1 LLSLPHQMQGRTEQ
15 DRGGYRLPCRS
26 LEKPGPFFQAY
37 GEQGLSGKL
46 PSGVVILLAV
56 EEARS
61 EIQENAGQRLLCFS
75 SDADRSTRQE
85 PILSTL
91 LGVRPMKKDESL
103 KRSISVLAAVWSAV
117 VSTCLLPDPVGAEGV
132 ADLQVSHR
140 YGQTF
145 LTWKETEEL
154 TADEQIPYEQYKQL
168 TTEWS
173 NRRRYRIY
181 RSSEPIRTVQGLTPI
196 GEAHVL
202 SCWNDCYPSRP
213 RSSDGDLLGRFV
225 IEAEKPPL
233 AANRGLYVHQP
244 QRRGAAYYA
253 VTVVNGRREESEIT
267 DSNSTSTAI
276 VESPGEGEPVLQREE
291 HLDEKQAFNSA
302 LGPTVLTYVRWEAPP
317 NANRENLPM
326 EFIVGIP
333 KKVVAKPALGLHL
346 HSSVGSSRGGFGHW
360 INNQQ
365 GSILLAP
372 NQTPFDWWT
381 GYHEGSDVR
390 NWGAATPNWKEGR
403 IFPYTQNRLCSLVQ
417 WALRRFRCDP
427 GRSFVAGNSMGGS
440 GAAMLAFRR
449 PELFA
454 WAASR
459 VGVHRPHLSPTYAEN
474 YSMSYGPP
482 EEHLLFEDG
491 TMVWDYFDDV
501 WFLKQYPWQE
511 TPFITVSNGR
521 NDDDIGW
528 KQAVDLAR
536 VLQETKRPH
545 LFSWGM
551 NGHRQSLMM
560 PLSLQPSV
568 MPLDLRVDLSVPAFT
583 RCSLDQDPGDGD
595 PSQGDPQGGMNLY
608 LTWQTSDIV
617 DRPNR
622 WEISLSLVD
631 AAPQDQCVV
640 DVTPRRLQVF
650 ATDPGT
656 EFEWS
661 NVGSD
666 GLVQQGRVRADE
678 YGLVTVERLQVTKL
692 GNRLSIWKP

>member
-1 LLSLPHQMQGRTEQ
+1 VPFQGKA
-15 DRGGYRLPCRS
+15 GGIFAERPP
-26 LEKPGPFFQAY
+26 PGA
-37 GEQGLSGKL
+37 SGKQ

-56 EEARS
+56 EETS
-61 EIQENAGQRLLCFS
+61 LEIQVDGGAEAPLFFQRCRWCPRQVPVLANFS
-75 SDADRSTRQE
+75 
-85 PILSTL
+85 
-91 LGVRPMKKDESL
+91 GVRPMKEDECR
-103 KRSISVLAAVWSAV
+103 KRAIWVLAAVWSAV
-117 VSTCLLPDPVGAEGV
+117 VLTCSLPDPVGAAGV
-132 ADLQVSHR
+132 ADLQVAHR
-140 YGQTF
+140 HGQTF

-154 TADEQIPYEQYKQL
+154 TGDDPITYEQYKRL
-168 TTEWS
+168 TMKWS
-173 NRRRYRIY
+173 NRRSYRIY

-213 RSSDGDLLGRFV
+213 RRSEGDLLGRFI
-225 IEAEKPPL
+225 IETGKPPL

-244 QRRGAAYYA
+244 QLRGTAYYA
-253 VTVVNGRREESEIT
+253 VTVVNGGREESQIS

-276 VESPGEGEPVLQREE
+276 VESPGEGEPVLQSEE
-291 HLDEKQAFNSA
+291 HLDEKEGFNSA
-302 LGPTVLTYVRWEAPP
+302 LGPTVLSYVRWEAPP

-326 EFIVGIP
+326 EFVVGVP
-333 KKVVAKPALGLHL
+333 KKVDAKPALGLHL

-381 GYHEGSDVR
+381 GYHESSDVR
-390 NWGAATPNWKEGR
+390 NWGTAKPKWGQGR
-403 IFPYTQNRLCSLVQ
+403 IYPYTQNRLGSLVK
-417 WALRRFRCDP
+417 WAVQRFRCDP
-427 GRSFVAGNSMGGS
+427 ARSFVAGNSMGGS

-459 VGVHRPHLSPTYAEN
+459 VGVHRPHLSPTYSDN
-474 YSMSYGPP
+474 YSMSYGPK
-482 EEHLLFEDG
+482 EKRLQFEDG

-501 WFLKQYPWQE
+501 WYLKQYPWQE

-551 NGHRQSLMM
+551 KGHRQHLVM
-560 PLSLQPSV
+560 PLSLHPSE
-568 MPLDLRVDLSVPAFT
+568 MPLDLRVDVSVPAFT
-583 RCSLDQDPGDGD
+583 RCSLDQEPGDGD
-595 PSQGDPQGGMNLY
+595 SANGDPEGGMNLY
-608 LTWQTSDIV
+608 LAWQTSDIV

-622 WEISLSLVD
+622 WEITLDLVD

-650 ATDPGT
+650 ATDPGA

-661 NVGSD
+661 NKGSD
-666 GLVQQGRVRADE
+666 GLVQKGRVRADE
-678 YGLVTVERLQVTKL
+678 YGLVTVEQIQVTKR
-692 GNRLSIWKP
+692 GNRLCLWKP

>member
-56 EEARS
+56 EEARP

-213 RSSDGDLLGRFV
+213 RSSDGDLLDRFV
-225 IEAEKPPL
+225 IEAGKPPL

>member
-1 LLSLPHQMQGRTEQ
+1 MLSLPHQMQGRTEQ

-56 EEARS
+56 EQARP

>member
-1 LLSLPHQMQGRTEQ
+1 MKRE
-15 DRGGYRLPCRS
+15 
-26 LEKPGPFFQAY
+26 
-37 GEQGLSGKL
+37 
-46 PSGVVILLAV
+46 
-56 EEARS
+56 
-61 EIQENAGQRLLCFS
+61 QRLM
-75 SDADRSTRQE
+75 RT
-85 PILSTL
+85 IW
-91 LGVRPMKKDESL
+91 
-103 KRSISVLAAVWSAV
+103 VLAAVWSAV
-117 VSTCLLPDPVGAEGV
+117 VSTGMLPDRVAAAGV

-140 YGQTF
+140 HGQTF
-145 LTWKETEEL
+145 LTWKEPEEL
-154 TADEQIPYEQYKQL
+154 TGEEPISYEQFKQL
-168 TTEWS
+168 TTVWS
-173 NRRRYRIY
+173 KRRHYRIY
-181 RSSEPIRTVQGLTPI
+181 RSSEPIRTVRGLTPI
-196 GEAHVL
+196 GEAQVL

-213 RSSDGDLLGRFV
+213 RTSDGDLLSRFV
-225 IEAEKPPL
+225 IEAGKPPV

-244 QRRGAAYYA
+244 QRQGSAYYA
-253 VTVVNGRREESEIT
+253 VTVVNGGREESQIS

-291 HLDEKQAFNSA
+291 RLGEKQDFNSA
-302 LGPTVLTYVRWEAPP
+302 AGPTVLTYVRWEAPP
-317 NANRENLPM
+317 HANRENLPM

-346 HSSVGSSRGGFGHW
+346 HSSVGSNRGGFGHW
-360 INNQQ
+360 INNQN

-381 GYHEGSDVR
+381 GYHEDSDVR
-390 NWGAATPNWKEGR
+390 NWETAKPKWKKGR
-403 IFPYTQNRLCSLVQ
+403 VFPYTQNRLCSLVQ
-417 WALRRFRCDP
+417 WAVRRFRCDP
-427 GRSFVAGNSMGGS
+427 ARSFVAGNSMGGS

-474 YSMSYGPP
+474 YSMSYGPQ
-482 EEHLLFEDG
+482 EARLLFEDG

-501 WFLKQYPWQE
+501 WYLQQYPWQE

-521 NDDDIGW
+521 NDSDIGW

-545 LFSWGM
+545 LFSWGTK
-551 NGHRQSLMM
+551 GHSQNLVM
-560 PLSLQPSV
+560 PLSMQPSV

-583 RCSLDQDPGDGD
+583 RCSLDQDPGNGD
-595 PSQGDPQGGMNLY
+595 SSQGDPQGGMNLY

-622 WEISLSLVD
+622 WEITLDLVD
-631 AAPQDQCVV
+631 AAPQDQCLV

-661 NVGSD
+661 NEGPD
-666 GLVQQGRVRADE
+666 RLVQQGRVRADE
-678 YGLVTVERLQVTKL
+678 YGLVTVEQLQVTKR
-692 GNRLSIWKP
+692 GNRLCIWKSESGASGSPPTGASEPSSRR

>member
-1 LLSLPHQMQGRTEQ
+1 MQGRTEQ

-56 EEARS
+56 EEARP

-154 TADEQIPYEQYKQL
+154 TADEQIPHEQYKQL

>member
-1 LLSLPHQMQGRTEQ
+1 MLSLPHQMQGRTEQ

-56 EEARS
+56 EEARP

-417 WALRRFRCDP
+417 WVLRRFRCDP

>member
-1 LLSLPHQMQGRTEQ
+1 MQGRTEQ

-56 EEARS
+56 EQARP

-360 INNQQ
+360 INTQQ

>member
-1 LLSLPHQMQGRTEQ
+1 MLSLPHQMQGRTEQ

-56 EEARS
+56 EEARP

>member
-1 LLSLPHQMQGRTEQ
+1 
-15 DRGGYRLPCRS
+15 
-26 LEKPGPFFQAY
+26 
-37 GEQGLSGKL
+37 
-46 PSGVVILLAV
+46 
-56 EEARS
+56 
-61 EIQENAGQRLLCFS
+61 
-75 SDADRSTRQE
+75 
-85 PILSTL
+85 
-91 LGVRPMKKDESL
+91 MKKDESL
-103 KRSISVLAAVWSAV
+103 KRAMWVLAASWSAV
-117 VSTCLLPDPVGAEGV
+117 VSTCLLPDPVAADGV

-154 TADEQIPYEQYKQL
+154 TGDEQITYEQYRRL

-173 NRRRYRIY
+173 KRRSYRIY
-181 RSSEPIRTVQGLTPI
+181 RSSKPIRKVQGLTPI

-225 IEAEKPPL
+225 IEAGKPPL

-253 VTVVNGRREESEIT
+253 VTVVNGGWEESEIT

-291 HLDEKQAFNSA
+291 QLGERHDFNSA
-302 LGPTVLTYVRWEAPP
+302 LGPKVLTYVRWEAPP

-390 NWGAATPNWKEGR
+390 NWGAGKPNWKEGR

-417 WALRRFRCDP
+417 WALLRFRCDP
-427 GRSFVAGNSMGGS
+427 ARSFVAGNSMGGS

-459 VGVHRPHLSPTYAEN
+459 VGIHRPHLSPVYAES
-474 YSMSYGPP
+474 YSRSYGPRK
-482 EEHLLFEDG
+482 ERLLFEDG

-501 WFLKQYPWQE
+501 WYLKQYPWQE

-521 NDDDIGW
+521 NDGDIGW
-528 KQAVDLAR
+528 KQAVDFAR

-545 LFSWGM
+545 LFSWGT
-551 NGHRQSLMM
+551 NGHSQSLMM
-560 PLSLQPSV
+560 PLSLQSHV